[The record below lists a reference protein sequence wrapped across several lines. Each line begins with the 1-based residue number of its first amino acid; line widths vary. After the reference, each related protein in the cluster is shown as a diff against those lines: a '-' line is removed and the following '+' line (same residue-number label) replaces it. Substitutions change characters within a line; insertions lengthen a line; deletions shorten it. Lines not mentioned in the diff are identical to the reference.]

1 VSQFSEVIDVL
12 ALTLVL
18 VVNDIDV
25 GLETT
30 EVIRDTDDTARRDPE
45 DPALG
50 RRPVS
55 GVTGDTSEIQLVDHG
70 SGIRGRRGRER
81 IVVDDSDHA

>member
-1 VSQFSEVIDVL
+1 MSQFSEVIDVL

-18 VVNDIDV
+18 VVHDIDV
-25 GLETT
+25 RLEST
-30 EVIRDTDDTARRDPE
+30 EVVRDPDDPARRDPE

-55 GVTGDTSEIQLVDHG
+55 GVTGDTSEVQLADHG
-70 SGIRGRRGRER
+70 SGIRGRGGRER
-81 IVVDDSDHA
+81 IVVDDPDYA